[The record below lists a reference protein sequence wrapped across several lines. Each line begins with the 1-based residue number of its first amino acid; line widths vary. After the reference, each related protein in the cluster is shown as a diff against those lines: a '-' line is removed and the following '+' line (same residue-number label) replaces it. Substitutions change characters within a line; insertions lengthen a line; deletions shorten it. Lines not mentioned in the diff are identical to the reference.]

1 MTCSARLTLPKEPVP
16 SVSPRE
22 YCPIFF
28 TPAPAIP
35 AADCPHGHGEVG
47 STNFFQCS
55 TKAGDTAAFK
65 SSCSQHD
72 QLNCCEPMRFA
83 LLTREPRAQKA
94 RCTTSSPTSTF
105 FELNL
110 DNLEPQMTSPRSV
123 RA

>member
-65 SSCSQHD
+65 SS
-72 QLNCCEPMRFA
+72 
-83 LLTREPRAQKA
+83 REPRAQKA